1 MRHKHLHRVP
11 PSSPAPVLTRLIS
24 EASDRG
30 LVIALAPAQDEGA
43 FIGKTIRW
51 LAEQSS
57 PPDLIVI
64 RS

>member
-1 MRHKHLHRVP
+1 
-11 PSSPAPVLTRLIS
+11 VLTRLIH

-30 LVIALAPAQDEGA
+30 LLIALAPAQDEEA
-43 FIGKTIRW
+43 FIGRAIRW

-64 RS
+64 RP

>member
-1 MRHKHLHRVP
+1 MRQAHEQKVTR
-11 PSSPAPVLTRLIS
+11 SSPILTRLIR

-30 LVIALAPAQDEGA
+30 LVIALAPADDEEA
-43 FIGKTIRW
+43 FIGKTVRW

-64 RS
+64 RP